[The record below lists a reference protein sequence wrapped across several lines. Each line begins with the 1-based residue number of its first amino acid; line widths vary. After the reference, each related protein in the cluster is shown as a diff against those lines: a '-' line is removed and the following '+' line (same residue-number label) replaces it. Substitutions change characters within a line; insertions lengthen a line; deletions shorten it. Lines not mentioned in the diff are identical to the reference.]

1 MFKYGKAF
9 AGADPTL
16 MEDDLFHSEFSLESV
31 IFNSIGISG
40 ASINDAIR
48 APKNETINET
58 IYETINET
66 IKNSPGISLLGLVAR
81 TKKSRA
87 TVARTIAKLRS
98 EGKVEYRGSKKTG
111 GYYLISL

>member
-1 MFKYGKAF
+1 MLIPYE
-9 AGADPTL
+9 P
-16 MEDDLFHSEFSLESV
+16 DL
-31 IFNSIGISG
+31 GRD
-40 ASINDAIR
+40 AIND
-48 APKNETINET
+48 TIN
-58 IYETINET
+58 ETINET

-111 GYYLISL
+111 GYYLISR

>member
-16 MEDDLFHSEFSLESV
+16 MEDDLFHSEFSLEST
-31 IFNSIGISG
+31 IFNDIGISG
-40 ASINDAIR
+40 APINDAIK
-48 APKNETINET
+48 APWDETIN
-58 IYETINET
+58 ETINET

>member
-16 MEDDLFHSEFSLESV
+16 TEDDLFHSEFSLEST
-31 IFNSIGISG
+31 IFNNNGSS
-40 ASINDAIR
+40 A
-48 APKNETINET
+48 APANEPVAETIN
-58 IYETINET
+58 ETINET
-66 IKNSPGISLLGLVAR
+66 IKNNPGISLLDLVAR

-87 TVARTIAKLRS
+87 TVARAIAKLRS

-111 GYYLISL
+111 GYYAKK

>member
-16 MEDDLFHSEFSLESV
+16 MEDDLFHSEFSLEST
-31 IFNSIGISG
+31 IFN
-40 ASINDAIR
+40 A
-48 APKNETINET
+48 
-58 IYETINET
+58 
-66 IKNSPGISLLGLVAR
+66 GISLLGLVAR